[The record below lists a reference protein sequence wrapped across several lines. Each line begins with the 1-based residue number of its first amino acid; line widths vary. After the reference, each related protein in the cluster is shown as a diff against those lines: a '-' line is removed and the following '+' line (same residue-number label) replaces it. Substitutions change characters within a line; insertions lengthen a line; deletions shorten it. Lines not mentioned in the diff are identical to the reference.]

1 MNYHLFIV
9 DEISLKYH
17 LEYNFVGTGKSDTN
31 FDIELWKD
39 IVRLKPGDKI
49 VFYVQSLKKFYGFFE
64 VNSHPFFNNYYYL
77 QPSPMPFVEIKKA
90 NGQLNY
96 IKLQYRAL
104 IRPYQVFQYGIDEFE
119 LVDILPQS
127 SRDVLWSILYRKL
140 KGARGCS
147 PLFENEFQ
155 IIFNKIQLI
164 NNGISLQ
171 GNYFTFSNFQIIP
184 ITQSNNYLGLINN
197 VPDIKQEILNENYR
211 ESHLHALLIQHLNQ
225 QLYTKWLGNEV
236 YCGAGMQA
244 MDILTIDNRNVFNIY
259 EIKKDEISPNT
270 TIQIKKYIFWLQNRF
285 QCYNVN
291 AYQPIIIGKSIN
303 GHRQLNNRINEF
315 IYFNSLNISLPII
328 YIEYEIN
335 FNNNSIN
342 FYQLDYI
349 QNNRTPIWSI

>member
-17 LEYNFVGTGKSDTN
+17 LEYNFVGTGKSDTT

-64 VNSHPFFNNYYYL
+64 VSSYPFFDYNHYL
-77 QPSPMPFVEIKKA
+77 QPNPMPFLG
-90 NGQLNY
+90 NNQ

-104 IRPYQVFQYGIDEFE
+104 IKPYQVFQYGIDEFE

-127 SRDVLWSILYRKL
+127 SRDVLWSVLYRKL

-147 PLFENEFQ
+147 PLFENEFD

-164 NNGISLQ
+164 NNGNYLPGS
-171 GNYFTFSNFQIIP
+171 YFTFSNYQIVP

-197 VPDIKQEILNENYR
+197 IPNIKQEILNENYR
-211 ESHLHALLIQHLNQ
+211 ESHLHALLIEFLNQ
-225 QLYTKWLGNEV
+225 DTTTRWLGNEV

-244 MDILTIDNRNVFNIY
+244 MDILRIDNRNIFNIY
-259 EIKKDEISPNT
+259 EIKKDEIPNGIT
-270 TIQIKKYIFWLQNRF
+270 YQISKYIEWLKHRF
-285 QCYNVN
+285 QYFNNN
-291 AYQPIIIGKSIN
+291 AYQPIIIGKKIS
-303 GHRQLNNRINEF
+303 GQRKLDNRINEF
-315 IYFNSLNISLPII
+315 IYFNNLNISLPIV

-335 FNNNSIN
+335 SNNYSID
-342 FYQLDYI
+342 FYKFDYI
-349 QNNRTPIWSI
+349 QNNKTLIWSI

>member
-64 VNSHPFFNNYYYL
+64 VSSYPFFDNNHYL
-77 QPSPMPFVEIKKA
+77 QPSHMPFVKIKKA

-155 IIFNKIQLI
+155 IIFNKIQQI
-164 NNGISLQ
+164 NNRISLQ
-171 GNYFTFSNFQIIP
+171 GNYFTFQNKHINIIISQFYQYARQMSRVP
-184 ITQSNNYLGLINN
+184 YN
-197 VPDIKQEILNENYR
+197 VKFDILNENYR
-211 ESHLHALLIQHLNQ
+211 ESHLHALLIEFLNQ
-225 QLYTKWLGNEV
+225 DTTTRWLGNEV

-244 MDILTIDNRNVFNIY
+244 MDILTIDNSNVFNIY
-259 EIKKDEISPNT
+259 EIKKDEIPNNI
-270 TIQIKKYIFWLQNRF
+270 TIQIQVQKELKQMLKYKLKNR
-285 QCYNVN
+285 Y
-291 AYQPIIIGKSIN
+291 
-303 GHRQLNNRINEF
+303 LT
-315 IYFNSLNISLPII
+315 
-328 YIEYEIN
+328 IE
-335 FNNNSIN
+335 
-342 FYQLDYI
+342 L
-349 QNNRTPIWSI
+349 